1 MSDLWTSR
9 EKARKRAKEIGGK
22 VVDLGKGLPVR
33 WAVVPKDP
41 AEKVADTYVQTVS
54 NKTVVISSKFFK
66 TRQEAREFA
75 KGVKNP
81 VTIDH
86 AKTPDGKDK
95 GETVIKDLSR
105 HGERW
110 EVVFEKESTVA
121 SEEDMKI
128 YRSISDNYREAI
140 SKCEA
145 AAVGN
150 DGEDKKEEPIIIITP
165 GNLSITTADGET
177 FPVSRQDDIFKE
189 VMQMISDNDTDGA
202 IALIKQGIK
211 ADVVVDLGDE
221 LKVLDG
227 SLYWYGIKQESS
239 IAKRILSDIEA
250 GTFDERYAKFMTK
263 LMHNPSYK
271 AVEMLYDFLEENHF
285 KILEDGNFEAFKGV
299 QKTENGWRD
308 WKTGLVPN
316 YIGMVVSMPR
326 NMVEDNP
333 SISCSYGLHIGPFDY
348 AQNYGTVLTVS
359 VDPAD
364 VVSVPYNYENRK
376 CRCCRYTVLDGPE
389 ERPVHIPPVLVVGKK
404 GEWLEGV
411 WLD

>member
-1 MSDLWTSR
+1 
-9 EKARKRAKEIGGK
+9 
-22 VVDLGKGLPVR
+22 
-33 WAVVPKDP
+33 
-41 AEKVADTYVQTVS
+41 
-54 NKTVVISSKFFK
+54 
-66 TRQEAREFA
+66 
-75 KGVKNP
+75 
-81 VTIDH
+81 
-86 AKTPDGKDK
+86 
-95 GETVIKDLSR
+95 
-105 HGERW
+105 
-110 EVVFEKESTVA
+110 
-121 SEEDMKI
+121 
-128 YRSISDNYREAI
+128 
-140 SKCEA
+140 
-145 AAVGN
+145 
-150 DGEDKKEEPIIIITP
+150 
-165 GNLSITTADGET
+165 
-177 FPVSRQDDIFKE
+177 
-189 VMQMISDNDTDGA
+189 MISDNDTDGA